1 MFVYYI
7 TWSSDVVTFLEEKLL
22 ILVILSQGLSYI
34 RETFGSQSN
43 LFESE
48 RHVQKVY
55 QQALSDC
62 LMTNSKTPTVQEM
75 FLNTFD
81 NWNLFQPEKR
91 VNSLHKSEDEASFTR
106 PLSCQRRRS
115 LPIWLWLELRPQ
127 NGRVHLGL
135 WKIEGDGQDKRHQI
149 NPSHKHVRFGQNGE
163 FEDDLNFGTQLW
175 WNRHTYGQ
183 IPAPECFKHM
193 SKFTGYL
200 PGELLHYH

>member
-7 TWSSDVVTFLEEKLL
+7 TWSSDAVTFLEEKPL

-34 RETFGSQSN
+34 RETFGSHSN

-81 NWNLFQPEKR
+81 N
-91 VNSLHKSEDEASFTR
+91 
-106 PLSCQRRRS
+106 
-115 LPIWLWLELRPQ
+115 
-127 NGRVHLGL
+127 
-135 WKIEGDGQDKRHQI
+135 
-149 NPSHKHVRFGQNGE
+149 
-163 FEDDLNFGTQLW
+163 
-175 WNRHTYGQ
+175 
-183 IPAPECFKHM
+183 
-193 SKFTGYL
+193 
-200 PGELLHYH
+200 